1 MAVVYL
7 PTMLRAFAGGRE
19 SLEVSGSTV
28 RQVLDNLELECPGL
42 RDRLCE
48 NDRLRTNLS
57 VAIDGQVSPLGLLEE
72 VGPAS
77 EVHFIAA
84 ISGGAGVGRA

>member
-7 PTMLRAFAGGRE
+7 PTMLRAAAGGRE
-19 SLEVSGSTV
+19 SLEVEGATV
-28 RQVLDNLELECPGL
+28 RQVLDNLEVQCPGL

-48 NDRLRTNLS
+48 NGMLRTNLS

-72 VGPAS
+72 VGPTS
-77 EVHFIAA
+77 EIHFIAA
-84 ISGGAGVGRA
+84 ISGGC